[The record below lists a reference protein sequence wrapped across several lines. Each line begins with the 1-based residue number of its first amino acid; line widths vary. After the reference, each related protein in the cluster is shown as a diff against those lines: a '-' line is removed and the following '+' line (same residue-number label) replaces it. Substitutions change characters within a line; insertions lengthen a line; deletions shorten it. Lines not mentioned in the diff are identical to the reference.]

1 MIAKD
6 VMTPDPVTLTA
17 QATIEDAADLMRER
31 NIRHVPVVDDKGALA
46 GMVSDRDLG
55 YLDLGRMI
63 GDEGVDAVRRHL
75 VTSVVKVMTPE
86 VVTVGPDDD
95 VGDLVDVMLE
105 SRVGAVPVVEG
116 PSGRVVGIVS
126 YVDLLR
132 AFRDSLE

>member
-6 VMTPDPVTLTA
+6 VMTPEPITLTA
-17 QATIEDAADLMRER
+17 QATIEDAADVMRER
-31 NIRHVPVVDDKGALA
+31 NIRHVPVVDRHGALA

-75 VTSVVKVMTPE
+75 ATPLVKIMTLD
-86 VVTVGPDDD
+86 VITVGPDDGVD
-95 VGDLVDVMLE
+95 ELVDLMLE
-105 SRVGAVPVVEG
+105 SRVGAVPVVHD

-132 AFRDSLE
+132 TFRNRLE

>member
-6 VMTPDPVTLTA
+6 VMTPDPITLTS

-31 NIRHVPVVDDKGALA
+31 NIRHVPVVDEQGALA
-46 GMVSDRDLG
+46 GMLSDRDLG
-55 YLDLGRMI
+55 HLDLGRMI
-63 GDEGVDAVRRHL
+63 GDEGVDGVRRHL
-75 VTSVVKVMTPE
+75 ATPVLKVMTPD

-95 VGDLVDVMLE
+95 LGELVDLMLE
-105 SRVGAVPVVEG
+105 SRVGAVPVVQD

-132 AFRDSLE
+132 AFRSSLE